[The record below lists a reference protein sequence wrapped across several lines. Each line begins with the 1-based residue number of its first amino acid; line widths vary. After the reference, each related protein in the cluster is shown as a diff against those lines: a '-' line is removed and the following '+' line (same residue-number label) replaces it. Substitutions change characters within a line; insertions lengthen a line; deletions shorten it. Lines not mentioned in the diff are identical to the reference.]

1 MNNKVG
7 HYKVGHLVEQ
17 MERYYQFRKLNYS
30 KNSWTEVKATLE
42 RLKTWAVAEENRY
55 DQKSVCRAICRA
67 L

>member
-1 MNNKVG
+1 MAEGDNALSELG
-7 HYKVGHLVEQ
+7 ALT
-17 MERYYQFRKLNYS
+17 RKLNYS

-55 DQKSVCRAICRA
+55 DQKSVCRTICRA